1 MTCRNCGAYNEGN
14 RSHCQHCHT
23 ALPEAVKTAQYTRT
37 VIQTPLRQARPSDII
52 SANPAVFY
60 AAGQGER
67 PGKGTS
73 FVNPSADE
81 ATFYAAP
88 GADPGGISGPFS
100 GSATKTAS
108 SPKRKTL
115 IFSLI
120 ALAALLC
127 AGMGLYLF
135 LPDRATHASFVFAE
149 AEKTF
154 TAQKYSAAL
163 LMYQQFIERFPGDY
177 LVPLAQERIRAIHG
191 QVEAEKQQKI
201 ERMET
206 LLQIAREA
214 FRKQRYLKPAEDNV
228 LLHTSALL
236 QLDPANSAALE
247 LQAAVVQ
254 FYQQKA
260 EEAFRRGYYNSA
272 IDHYENVLRIMPND
286 SQTLEKISQALEMRK
301 RGR

>member
-14 RSHCQHCHT
+14 RSYCQQCHS
-23 ALPEAVKTAQYTRT
+23 ALPEALKTAQYTRT

-52 SANPAVFY
+52 SANPAAFY
-60 AAGQGER
+60 AVGPGER
-67 PGKGTS
+67 PGKGTA
-73 FVNPSADE
+73 FTNHPAAEGPLYATPAGNPA
-81 ATFYAAP
+81 
-88 GADPGGISGPFS
+88 GISGPFS
-100 GSATKTAS
+100 RSATQTAS
-108 SPKRKTL
+108 SPKRKVL
-115 IFSLI
+115 VFSLI

-135 LPDRATHASFVFAE
+135 LPERATHASFVFAE

-154 TAQKYSAAL
+154 NAQKYSAAL

-177 LVPLAQERIRAIHG
+177 LVPLAQERISTIHR

-201 ERMET
+201 ERIET
-206 LLQIAREA
+206 LLHKAREA
-214 FRKQRYLKPAEDNV
+214 FRKQRYLKPEDDNV

-236 QLDPANSAALE
+236 QLDPANSTALE

-260 EEAFRRGYYNSA
+260 EEAFRHGYYNTA
-272 IDHYENVLRIMPND
+272 IDHYENILRVMPND
-286 SQTLEKISQALEMRK
+286 SQTLEKISQALELRK
-301 RGR
+301 RAR